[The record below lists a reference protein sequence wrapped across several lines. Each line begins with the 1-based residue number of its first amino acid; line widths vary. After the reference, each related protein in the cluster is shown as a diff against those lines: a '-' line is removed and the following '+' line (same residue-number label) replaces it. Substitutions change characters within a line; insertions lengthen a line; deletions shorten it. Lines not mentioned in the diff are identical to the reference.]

1 MVSRERIT
9 EHETWPALR
18 WQTRD
23 WQPAENALISRR
35 KREAATGPYE
45 TALVP
50 HIADRA
56 VHLPTD
62 VLAEAEEVAVE
73 IARFDAEASEVLG
86 DGEIAPIASV
96 LMRSESSA
104 SSQIENLTVGARQL
118 ALAELGEEASANARM
133 VAGNVAA
140 MRAAVQLA
148 GEISADSILGMHA
161 ALMSGQQR
169 PEPGGWRQQQV
180 WIGGND
186 AGPRQATF
194 VPPHHSRVPED
205 VADLVEFTARTDVPV
220 ISHAAIAHAQFETI
234 HPFTD
239 GNGRTGR
246 ALVHAMV
253 QRAGLTSR
261 VTVPISAGLLADT
274 QAYVDCLTAYRDGDL
289 RPIVGAI
296 TDATFRSLGNGRQL
310 LAEISE
316 IHGGWSEKIAAR
328 RGAAVWRTLD
338 LLIGQP
344 VVTVRYVQTALGVAF
359 NTAQAAIDLLE
370 DAGIVQQALAGRR
383 RNRTWHAQEVTS
395 ALDVFAERA
404 GRRG

>member
-1 MVSRERIT
+1 MVPKIAS
-9 EHETWPALR
+9 
-18 WQTRD
+18 
-23 WQPAENALISRR
+23 QPVR
-35 KREAATGPYE
+35 
-45 TALVP
+45 
-50 HIADRA
+50 
-56 VHLPTD
+56 LPTGL
-62 VLAEAEEVAVE
+62 LAEAEEAAVE
-73 IARFDAEASEVLG
+73 IARFDVEASAVLG
-86 DGEIAPIASV
+86 DGEIAPITTM

-140 MRAAVQLA
+140 MRAAVELA
-148 GEISADSILGMHA
+148 GEISADTIVGMHA
-161 ALMSGQQR
+161 ALMSGQQGVI
-169 PEPGGWRQQQV
+169 PSQWRQQQV
-180 WIGGND
+180 WIGGSD
-186 AGPRQATF
+186 AGPHQATF
-194 VPPHHSRVPED
+194 VPPHRSLVPAA

-253 QRAGLTSR
+253 QRAGLTRR
-261 VTVPISAGLLADT
+261 VTVPISAGLLSDT
-274 QAYVDCLTAYRDGDL
+274 AAYVDCLTAYRDGDL
-289 RPIVGAI
+289 APIVGAI
-296 TDATFRSLGNGRQL
+296 TDATFRSLGNGRKL

-316 IHGGWSEKIAAR
+316 IHARWSQQINAR
-328 RGAAVWRTLD
+328 RGVAVWRTLD

-344 VVTVRYVQTALGVAF
+344 VVTVRYVESALGVAF

-370 DAGIVQQALAGRR
+370 EAGIVHQAVAGRR
-383 RNRTWHAQEVTS
+383 RNRTWHAREVTS
-395 ALDVFAERA
+395 ALDSFAERA